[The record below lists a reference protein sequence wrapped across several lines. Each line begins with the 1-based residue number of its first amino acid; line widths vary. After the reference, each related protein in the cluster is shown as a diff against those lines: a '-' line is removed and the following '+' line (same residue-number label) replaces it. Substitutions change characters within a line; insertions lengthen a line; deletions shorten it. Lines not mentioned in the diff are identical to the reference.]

1 MGHCPKRK
9 TPPPALK
16 KHTNQTPNSNR
27 NPESGRSFVSGI
39 GPVLLLTTIF
49 LLNFSARVIY
59 APLMPEI
66 EEDLGISHSAA
77 GSLFFMISCG
87 SFLSLVG
94 SGWVAANLTHRKTII
109 LSATI
114 LGLAL
119 FGTAFANSL
128 ETIRLALFVLG
139 LAAGLYLP
147 SGIATLTDL
156 ITQRHWGKALA
167 IHELA
172 PNLAFVATPL
182 LAELLLLRFSWREV
196 VLLLGAAAVLVAF
209 LYSRFGRGGRFSGTA
224 PGFAAIRT
232 FMVDP
237 AFWILTLL
245 FGLGI
250 SSTLGLFTMLPLYLV
265 NEQGIERN
273 LANSL
278 VALSRVSGLAMA
290 VAGGWATDR
299 FGPRHTLITV
309 MLVTGITTVLIGAA
323 SGTLVL
329 VSVFLQP
336 LTAVCFFPAGFAA
349 LSRIGPSGTR
359 NMAVSLAVPIGFLIG
374 GGAVPFMIGFMG
386 DSFSFALGISI
397 VGGCIAAGALA
408 AHFLTP

>member
-1 MGHCPKRK
+1 M
-9 TPPPALK
+9 K
-16 KHTNQTPNSNR
+16 KHAKQTAAGNR

-39 GPVLLLTTIF
+39 GPVFLLTIIF

-77 GSLFFMISCG
+77 GSLFFLISCG
-87 SFLSLVG
+87 YFLSLVG
-94 SGWVAANLTHRKTII
+94 SGWIAANLTHRKTII

-114 LGLAL
+114 VGLAL
-119 FGTAFANSL
+119 CATALADSL
-128 ETIRLALFVLG
+128 ATVRLALFVLG

-156 ITQRHWGKALA
+156 IAQRHWGKALA

-172 PNLAFVATPL
+172 PNLAFVAVPL
-182 LAELLLLRFSWREV
+182 LTELLLLRFSWRAV
-196 VLLLGAAAVLVAF
+196 VLLLGAAAVLIAF
-209 LYSRFGRGGRFSGTA
+209 LYSRLGRGGEFSGTA
-224 PGFAAIRT
+224 PGFAAIKP

-237 AFWILTLL
+237 TFWIMALL

-250 SSTLGLFTMLPLYLV
+250 SSTLGLFAMLPLYLV

-273 LANSL
+273 LANSI
-278 VALSRVSGLAMA
+278 VAFSRISGLVMA

-299 FGPRHTLITV
+299 FGPRHTLTAV
-309 MLVTGITTVLIGAA
+309 LLATGITTILIGAA
-323 SGTLVL
+323 SGTLAV
-329 VSVFLQP
+329 VFVFLQP

-349 LSRIGPSGTR
+349 LSRIGPPGAR
-359 NMAVSLAVPIGFLIG
+359 NIAVSLAVPFGFLIG
-374 GGAVPFMIGFMG
+374 GGAVPLMIGFMG
-386 DSFSFALGISI
+386 DSLTFSLGISI
-397 VGGCIAAGALA
+397 VGGCIAAGALPA
-408 AHFLTP
+408 YFLKR

>member
-1 MGHCPKRK
+1 M
-9 TPPPALK
+9 K
-16 KHTNQTPNSNR
+16 KHAKQTAAGNR

-39 GPVLLLTTIF
+39 GPVFLLTTIF

-77 GSLFFMISCG
+77 GSLFFLISCG
-87 SFLSLVG
+87 YFLSLVG
-94 SGWVAANLTHRKTII
+94 SGWIAANLTHRKTII

-114 LGLAL
+114 VGLAL
-119 FGTAFANSL
+119 CATALADSL
-128 ETIRLALFVLG
+128 ATVRLALFVLG

-156 ITQRHWGKALA
+156 IAQRHWGKALA

-172 PNLAFVATPL
+172 PNLAFVAVPL
-182 LAELLLLRFSWREV
+182 LTELLLLRFSWRAV
-196 VLLLGAAAVLVAF
+196 VLLLGAAAVLIAF
-209 LYSRFGRGGRFSGTA
+209 LYSRLGRGGEFSGTA
-224 PGFAAIRT
+224 PGFAAIKP

-237 AFWILTLL
+237 TFWIMALL

-250 SSTLGLFTMLPLYLV
+250 SSTLGIFTMLPLYLV

-273 LANSL
+273 LANSI
-278 VALSRVSGLAMA
+278 VAFSRISGLVMA

-299 FGPRHTLITV
+299 FGPRHTLTAV
-309 MLVTGITTVLIGAA
+309 LLATGITTILIGAA
-323 SGTLVL
+323 SGTLAV
-329 VSVFLQP
+329 VFVFLQP

-349 LSRIGPSGTR
+349 LSRIGPPGAR
-359 NMAVSLAVPIGFLIG
+359 NIAVSLAVPFGFLIG
-374 GGAVPFMIGFMG
+374 GGAVPLMIGFMG
-386 DSFSFALGISI
+386 DSLTFSLGISI
-397 VGGCIAAGALA
+397 VGGCIAAGALPA
-408 AHFLTP
+408 YFLKR